1 MIKRMI
7 VMLAVVGVLL
17 GGIIG
22 YKGFLSGQMKKQIA
36 IGGVPSVTVSTT
48 KAAMSEWQPQISAVG
63 TLRAAQGIEVA
74 SEAAGLVQHVHIK
87 SGSNVRAGDV
97 LVQLNAD
104 TDIANLEKLTVSR
117 DLSQSVYERD
127 KKQYLAKAVSQA
139 TLDADAAD
147 LRMKK
152 AEVAQQ
158 QAQVDK
164 KTIRAPFAGRL
175 GICSLSSG
183 QYLNVGDK
191 IVTLQALESL
201 YVDFFLPQQELS
213 RITLGQTVVAST
225 DAFPDQKFRGR
236 ITAISSKVE
245 AQTRNVQIEAVIDNP
260 QQKLLPG
267 MYVKIQVQAGD
278 AGHYLTIPRTAVAFN
293 PYGETV
299 YVVERGQDVNGQSIQ
314 TVKQQFVT
322 VGPARGDQVAILKG
336 IKAGDTVVT
345 SGQIKLKNG
354 SRVTVDNT
362 VQPLN
367 DPSPTPIE
375 K

>member
-1 MIKRMI
+1 
-7 VMLAVVGVLL
+7 
-17 GGIIG
+17 
-22 YKGFLSGQMKKQIA
+22 MKETR
-36 IGGVPSVTVSTT
+36 SV
-48 KAAMSEWQPQISAVG
+48 
-63 TLRAAQGIEVA
+63 
-74 SEAAGLVQHVHIK
+74 
-87 SGSNVRAGDV
+87 
-97 LVQLNAD
+97 
-104 TDIANLEKLTVSR
+104 
-117 DLSQSVYERD
+117 
-127 KKQYLAKAVSQA
+127 LAKAVSQA
-139 TLDADAAD
+139 TLTPMRLIQNEKGRGGTTAGPGRQKDDPGA
-147 LRMKK
+147 
-152 AEVAQQ
+152 
-158 QAQVDK
+158 
-164 KTIRAPFAGRL
+164 FAGRL

-322 VGPARGDQVAILKG
+322 VVLLGEIR
-336 IKAGDTVVT
+336 
-345 SGQIKLKNG
+345 
-354 SRVTVDNT
+354 
-362 VQPLN
+362 
-367 DPSPTPIE
+367 
-375 K
+375 